1 MKTKKWFNKQYILLS
16 VSILLGLIVVV
27 LGSSYAYY
35 IVNLTGSDENN
46 DVAIKTSNINLEI
59 SNVSGSLKL
68 CKSYPISD
76 TEGLSCTP
84 YKFTL
89 TNNSKA
95 SLEYYLN
102 LEYQTDAP
110 EDTINIAFAT
120 CGDTSCTNP
129 AYNVSKLSEILD
141 NEDTMLSKY
150 SGKLLT
156 SGSDIEQGTSNTYS
170 IIMWIDKDSEHE
182 DATLTTSVTA
192 ITYTQSQNL
201 LSYKVTFD
209 LEDKGTWTTETCK
222 TSEGYTINGTKCE
235 KNVDVNETYGT
246 IPEVTMDG
254 KIVLWYNNGITITEA
269 TANSIYTLKSNPIYT
284 PTIIDL
290 TQSFNYDYTGR
301 EQIFTVPKTGTY
313 KIETWGA
320 QGGNATYDNT
330 TYIGGF
336 GSYSTGKVYL
346 EKGTT
351 LYINTGG
358 QGQTLNNLN
367 PSNDTGYN
375 GGGFGSLFTNNS
387 VHGGGG
393 GATHIATKPGL
404 LKDLAND
411 LNSILIVS
419 GGGGGASAHNA
430 APKYSGNGGNA
441 GGYLGVDGGIAST
454 TCYAYGNGGTQT
466 SPGGYTV
473 CSVDGQNPGGYGD
486 IVPSAATFGYG
497 GNYTQ
502 FGNSSNNNYYT
513 YAGGGGGYYGG
524 GSGFHAPGGGGSG
537 YIGNSLLTNKAM
549 YCYNC
554 AESSDVSTKTISTT
568 CHSTTPTENCA
579 KEGNGYAKITYVG

>member
-1 MKTKKWFNKQYILLS
+1 M
-16 VSILLGLIVVV
+16 
-27 LGSSYAYY
+27 
-35 IVNLTGSDENN
+35 
-46 DVAIKTSNINLEI
+46 
-59 SNVSGSLKL
+59 
-68 CKSYPISD
+68 
-76 TEGLSCTP
+76 SCTP

-209 LEDKGTWTTETCK
+209 LKDKGTWTTETCK

-246 IPEVTMDG
+246 IPEVTIDG
-254 KIVLWYNNGITITEA
+254 KVVLWYSNGIIKNEA
-269 TANSIYTLKSNPIYT
+269 TEITTYTLKSNPIYT

-290 TQSFNYDYTGR
+290 TQSFNYDYTGG

-320 QGGNATYDNT
+320 QGGTGSDSGN
-330 TYIGGF
+330 GGY
-336 GSYSTGKVYL
+336 GGYASGVIQLSKN
-346 EKGTT
+346 ET
-351 LYINTGG
+351 LYIYVGEAGIEGTNGINSTSTVG
-358 QGQTLNNLN
+358 QGGRSTF
-367 PSNDTGYN
+367 N
-375 GGGFGSLFTNNS
+375 GGGSGGLAGGGTYPYENYYGGNSGGGATDIRLISGEWNASASLNS
-387 VHGGGG
+387 RIMVAGGGG
-393 GATHIATKPGL
+393 GYSNISGTNVTTS
-404 LKDLAND
+404 ND
-411 LNSILIVS
+411 F
-419 GGGGGASAHNA
+419 
-430 APKYSGNGGNA
+430 GNA
-441 GGYLGVDGGIAST
+441 GGLISQKGSTVTNYGSTSYTDNAGTLASQISGYSFGIGGKGDNTGA
-454 TCYAYGNGGTQT
+454 NGFC
-466 SPGGYTV
+466 GGHH
-473 CSVDGQNPGGYGD
+473 
-486 IVPSAATFGYG
+486 
-497 GNYTQ
+497 
-502 FGNSSNNNYYT
+502 
-513 YAGGGGGYYGG
+513 GGGGGYYGG
-524 GSGFHAPGGGGSG
+524 GGGANTGTSCFRIGGGGGSS
-537 YIGNSLLTNKAM
+537 YISGHTGSVAIT
-549 YCYNC
+549 
-554 AESSDVSTKTISTT
+554 SST
-568 CHSTTPTENCA
+568 STTPKSNCKTGTTNNTCSIHYSGKVFTNTVMIDGSGYKWTNTKGTLEQMPNPSGGYYA
-579 KEGNGYAKITYVG
+579 SNTGNTGNGYAKITYVG

>member
-1 MKTKKWFNKQYILLS
+1 MKTKRWFNKQYILLS

-59 SNVSGSLKL
+59 SNVSGNLKL

-89 TNNSKA
+89 TNNSKT

-156 SGSDIEQGTSNTYS
+156 SGSDIEQGTSKTYS
-170 IIMWIDKDSEHE
+170 IIMWIDKDSEYE
-182 DATLTTSVTA
+182 NATLTTSVTA

-246 IPEVTMDG
+246 IPEVTIDG
-254 KIVLWYNNGITITEA
+254 KIVLWYNNGITISEA
-269 TANSIYTLKSNPIYT
+269 TANSTYILKSNPIYT

-290 TQSFNYDYTGR
+290 TQSFNYDYTGG

-320 QGGNATYDNT
+320 QGGGDETYKGGYGGYSSGNVYLQKSQNIYF
-330 TYIGGF
+330 YIGGNGKYCL
-336 GSYSTGKVYL
+336 GSNCV
-346 EKGTT
+346 E
-351 LYINTGG
+351 
-358 QGQTLNNLN
+358 QG
-367 PSNDTGYN
+367 GYN
-375 GGGFGSLFTNNS
+375 GGGSCMAYSESTSTCGS
-387 VHGGGG
+387 GG
-393 GATHIATKPGL
+393 GATHGALISGL
-404 LKDLAND
+404 LSTLENNKDN
-411 LNSILIVS
+411 ILVVS
-419 GGGGGASAHNA
+419 GGGGG
-430 APKYSGNGGNA
+430 GNYCNEWNYAA
-441 GGYLGVDGGIAST
+441 GGMAGGFTGGSAINIGAVHFEANSGLD
-454 TCYAYGNGGTQT
+454 AKGGTQT
-466 SPGGYTV
+466 SGFK
-473 CSVDGQNPGGYGD
+473 
-486 IVPSAATFGYG
+486 FGLG
-497 GNYTQ
+497 
-502 FGNSSNNNYYT
+502 SSSEGSSMV
-513 YAGGGGGYYGG
+513 GGGGGYYGG
-524 GSGFHAPGGGGSG
+524 IGVYINGAGGGSG
-537 YIGNSLLTNKAM
+537 YIGNSLLTNKSM

-554 AESSDVSTKTISTT
+554 TESSDESTKTISTT
-568 CHSTTPTENCA
+568 CHSATPTANCS
-579 KEGNGYAKITYVG
+579 KEGNGYARITYVG

>member
-1 MKTKKWFNKQYILLS
+1 MKTKRWFNKQYILLS

-59 SNVSGSLKL
+59 SNVSGNLKL

-89 TNNSKA
+89 TNNSKT

-156 SGSDIEQGTSNTYS
+156 SGSGIEQGTSKTYS
-170 IIMWIDKDSEHE
+170 IIMWIDKDSEYE
-182 DATLTTSVTA
+182 NATLTTSVTA

-269 TANSIYTLKSNPIYT
+269 TANSTYILKSNPIYT

-290 TQSFNYDYTGR
+290 TQSFNYDYTGG

-320 QGGNATYDNT
+320 SGGYGYDSTRSTGGGGYGGYSIGYVELEKNNII
-330 TYIGGF
+330 YVNIGG
-336 GSYSTGKVYL
+336 
-346 EKGTT
+346 KGED
-351 LYINTGG
+351 NC
-358 QGQTLNNLN
+358 QTRSCLG
-367 PSNDTGYN
+367 GYN
-375 GGGFGSLFTNNS
+375 GGSNS
-387 VHGGGG
+387 SKWANGDGTGLYTGGGG
-393 GATHIATKPGL
+393 GATHIAKQSGL
-404 LKDLAND
+404 LSTLSGNQ
-411 LNSILIVS
+411 NNILIVS
-419 GGGGGASAHNA
+419 GGGGGGDYYPEFGGLS
-430 APKYSGNGGNA
+430 SGGSA
-441 GGYLGVDGGIAST
+441 GGYKGVDSVYMNNNTVANT
-454 TCYAYGNGGTQT
+454 AGTQT
-466 SPGGYTV
+466 SGYAFGTGGTTYV
-473 CSVDGQNPGGYGD
+473 EDSCGG
-486 IVPSAATFGYG
+486 S
-497 GNYTQ
+497 
-502 FGNSSNNNYYT
+502 
-513 YAGGGGGYYGG
+513 GGGYYGG
-524 GSGFHAPGGGGSG
+524 ISQYQHSTGAGGSG

-554 AESSDVSTKTISTT
+554 VESSDESTKTISTT
-568 CHSTTPTENCA
+568 CHSETPTANCA

>member
-1 MKTKKWFNKQYILLS
+1 MKTKRWFNKQYILLS

-59 SNVSGSLKL
+59 SNVSGNLKL

-89 TNNSKA
+89 TNNSKT

-156 SGSDIEQGTSNTYS
+156 SGSGIEQGTSKTYS
-170 IIMWIDKDSEHE
+170 IIMWIDKDSEYE
-182 DATLTTSVTA
+182 NATLTTSVTA

-209 LEDKGTWTTETCK
+209 LADKGTWTTETCK

-246 IPEVTMDG
+246 IPEVTIDG

-269 TANSIYTLKSNPIYT
+269 TANSTYILKSNPIYT

-290 TQSFNYDYTGR
+290 TQSFNYNYTGG

-320 QGGNATYDNT
+320 QGSTNLGT
-330 TYIGGF
+330 GGKTS
-336 GSYSTGKVYL
+336 GGYGGYSVGFLNL
-346 EKGTT
+346 EK
-351 LYINTGG
+351 N
-358 QGQTLNNLN
+358 NNLYVN
-367 PSNDTGYN
+367 VGQNYNYTSVKLNAYN
-375 GGGFGSLFTNNS
+375 GGGLADMP
-387 VHGGGG
+387 GG
-393 GATHIATKPGL
+393 GATHIAFSSGELYTL
-404 LKDLAND
+404 E
-411 LNSILIVS
+411 NSVDKIIIVS
-419 GGGGGASAHNA
+419 GGGGGEDTCPDWENA
-430 APKYSGNGGNA
+430 TETIVSGSG
-441 GGYLGVDGGIAST
+441 GGYKGVDSCNIPG
-454 TCYAYGNGGTQT
+454 YGGTQT
-466 SPGGYTV
+466 GG
-473 CSVDGQNPGGYGD
+473 GLGYNNG
-486 IVPSAATFGYG
+486 TFGRG
-497 GNYTQ
+497 GNS
-502 FGNSSNNNYYT
+502 GLGSDS
-513 YAGGGGGYYGG
+513 AGGGGGGFYGG
-524 GSGFHAPGGGGSG
+524 GSSSYEIAGSGGGGSG
-537 YIGNSLLTNKAM
+537 YIGNSLLTSKAM

-554 AESSDVSTKTISTT
+554 AESSDESTKTISTT
-568 CHSTTPTENCA
+568 CHSATPTANCS
-579 KEGNGYAKITYVG
+579 KEGNGYARITYVG